1 MIMYSRWD
9 LIFSSI
15 ILMIIIQTAL
25 LHSSAMFQTSNYR
38 DHESY
43 TNSRLKFKL
52 EYPSDW
58 EIQELDAGALSNM
71 KGLVSLLPPKDRH
84 EFQAGDTVETPTISI
99 IAEHIGFQN
108 ITIDEL
114 SRLQSDNI
122 RYMFSD
128 FDFNFENT
136 TEIAIGNNTAIKS
149 VYTVVDPFTIYHDS
163 ESTGIK
169 YGMEILTIRGD
180 TLYTLSYLGEQD
192 QYFRYLPEVQSII
205 NSLRFI
211 N

>member
-1 MIMYSRWD
+1 MIMYSSWD
-9 LIFSSI
+9 LVISSI
-15 ILMIIIQTAL
+15 ILVIIIQTTL
-25 LHSSAMFQTSNYR
+25 LHSTAMFQTSNYN
-38 DHESY
+38 DHEPY
-43 TNSRLKFKL
+43 ANSRLKFKF

-71 KGLVSLLPPKDRH
+71 KGLVSLVPPKDIH
-84 EFQAGDTVETPTISI
+84 ELQAGDVVETPTISI
-99 IAEHIGFQN
+99 IAERIKFRN

-122 RYMFSD
+122 RYTFSD

-149 VYTVVDPFTIYHDS
+149 VYTVVDPFTTKGDS
-163 ESTGIK
+163 PGIIN
-169 YGMEILTIRGD
+169 GMDIWTIRGD
-180 TLYTLSYLGEQD
+180 TLYTISYLGEQD

-205 NSLRFI
+205 NSFKFI

>member
-1 MIMYSRWD
+1 MIMYSGWN

-15 ILMIIIQTAL
+15 IFVIIIQTAL
-25 LHSSAMFQTSNYR
+25 VHSTAMLQTSNYR

-43 TNSRLKFKL
+43 VNLRLKFKF
-52 EYPSDW
+52 EYPSGW
-58 EIQELDAGALSNM
+58 EIQELDAPALSNL
-71 KGLVSLLPPKDRH
+71 KGLVSVVPPKDIQ
-84 EFQAGDTVETPTISI
+84 ELQAGDIVETPTVSI
-99 IAEHIGFQN
+99 LAERRGFRN
-108 ITIDEL
+108 ITLDEL

-136 TEIAIGNNTAIKS
+136 TDIVIGNDTAIKG
-149 VYTVVDPFTIYHDS
+149 VYTVVDPFTTNGDS
-163 ESTGIK
+163 PGIK
-169 YGMEILTIRGD
+169 NGMDIWTIRGD
-180 TLYTLSYLGEQD
+180 TVYTISYLGEQD

-205 NSLRFI
+205 KSFKFI

>member
-1 MIMYSRWD
+1 MIMYSRWN
-9 LIFSSI
+9 LISSSI
-15 ILMIIIQTAL
+15 ILVITIQIAL
-25 LHSSAMFQTSNYR
+25 LHSTAMFQTSNYN

-43 TNSRLKFKL
+43 ANSRLKFKF

-71 KGLVSLLPPKDRH
+71 KGLVSLVPPKDIH
-84 EFQAGDTVETPTISI
+84 ELQAGDVAETPTISI
-99 IAEHIGFQN
+99 IAERIRFHN

-128 FDFNFENT
+128 FDYNSENT
-136 TEIAIGNNTAIKS
+136 TEIAIGNNTAMKS
-149 VYTVVDPFTIYHDS
+149 VYTVVDPFTEDGDS
-163 ESTGIK
+163 PGIK
-169 YGMEILTIRGD
+169 NGMDIWTIRGD
-180 TLYTLSYLGEQD
+180 TVYTISYLGEQD

-205 NSLRFI
+205 NSFKFI